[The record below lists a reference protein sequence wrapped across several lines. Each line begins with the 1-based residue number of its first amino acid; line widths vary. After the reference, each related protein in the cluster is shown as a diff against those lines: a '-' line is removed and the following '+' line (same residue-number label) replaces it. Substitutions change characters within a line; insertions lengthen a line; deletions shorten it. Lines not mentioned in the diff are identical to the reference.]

1 MGPYTYEAQRNTG
14 TIDDIIV
21 FPYSASLHTGYL
33 LKTYTFNRT
42 RIIPWLNH

>member
-1 MGPYTYEAQRNTG
+1 MQRSGIREIKTQ
-14 TIDDIIV
+14 

-42 RIIPWLNH
+42 RPA